1 MNMYIALSVF
11 IILNTIMN
19 LNELIVI
26 CIARQVILSYIYY
39 DALSGNGAQKPSLLC
54 LGTIDCINNL
64 VTAYIALFTLGHMKL
79 TPYS

>member
-26 CIARQVILSYIYY
+26 CIAWQVMLLYIYH
-39 DALSGNGAQKPSLLC
+39 ALSGNGAQKPSL
-54 LGTIDCINNL
+54 
-64 VTAYIALFTLGHMKL
+64 YALEQL
-79 TPYS
+79 TV

>member
-26 CIARQVILSYIYY
+26 CIAWQVMLSYIYY
-39 DALSGNGAQKPSLLC
+39 ALSGNGAQKPSLLC

-64 VTAYIALFTLGHMKL
+64 VTPYI
-79 TPYS
+79 